1 MKRWVYTPS
10 PLLNKTLREQLTS
23 FPREPDIAVYGLRLV
38 GILLERFILAAY
50 FRLKIVG
57 REKIPSQGP
66 FILVANHSSHL
77 DAAVISAIMRPTQW
91 YHAYAAAAQDY
102 FFRSFFR
109 ALAAIIFTN
118 AMPFDRKA
126 EPQKSLELCADVLQ
140 VSREAIIMFPEGTR
154 SPDGSIQRFR
164 PGVGKLVAGSDVP
177 VIPAYIDGAHR
188 AWPKGQA
195 IPKPCHVTVFVG
207 SPRSYT
213 QIQPAQEGYI
223 SIASDLH
230 DAVCQLQ
237 ETAKTGP

>member
-57 REKIPSQGP
+57 REKIPSRGP

-91 YHAYAAAAQDY
+91 YHAYAVAAQDY
-102 FFRSFFR
+102 FFRGFFR
-109 ALAAIIFTN
+109 ALAAIVFTN
-118 AMPFDRKA
+118 AMPFDRKT

-154 SPDGSIQRFR
+154 SLDGSIQRFR
-164 PGVGKLVAGSDVP
+164 PGVGKLAAGTDVP

-188 AWPKGQA
+188 AWPKGQV
-195 IPKPCHVTVFVG
+195 IPKPCNVTVLIG
-207 SPRSYT
+207 IPRTYA
-213 QIQPAQEGYI
+213 QVQAAQEGYI
-223 SIASDLH
+223 SIANDLH

-237 ETAKTGP
+237 ETTKTCP